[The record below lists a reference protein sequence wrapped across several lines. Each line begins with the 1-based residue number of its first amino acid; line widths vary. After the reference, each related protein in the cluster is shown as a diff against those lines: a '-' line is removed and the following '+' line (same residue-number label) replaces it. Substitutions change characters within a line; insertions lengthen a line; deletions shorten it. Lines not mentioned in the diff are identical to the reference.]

1 MINQLTVLNTV
12 QANGADAI
20 IDNLGAL
27 SITGAGSIPA
37 ASVTSVQIIPASAE
51 QIQRTALT
59 FTAANST
66 VYSFTIA
73 GFAMSTGAYT
83 TKTISFTSAA
93 SATQTTISLQAITAI
108 NLLSDF
114 SVTATNSSGG
124 VTGDASGIVI
134 LIGKTASGTNCP
146 DAPIFTVSENDTNIA
161 VTAVA
166 TATCAAAPT
175 GGRTAVLEPVF
186 NTSGVMTS
194 IRIIDGG
201 QGYLAAPAITI
212 ANGGGAGSSA
222 PTATAV
228 IFEGAFVRVV
238 FTAGTSYTFTT
249 YKGFKVVG
257 TGAALQAKYN
267 YSPNVAQSA
276 VSNPFNTQL
285 ATLTTGSNYTE
296 VIVDYETAPIT
307 NNTTYSAP
315 VQTGQ
320 ISVIVLES
328 ATNAALLTSAYGV
341 FANLA
346 KGMSTTI
353 SGMVALDGTTA
364 VTTTTYVVATGILTL
379 SAAQSNG
386 VKANDIILAGASP
399 AFANTAD
406 TNAIAKVLSI
416 ASNTSVVCQIGG
428 GNLIAA
434 ITTQTLATTLV
445 SRNPIPR

>member
-1 MINQLTVLNTV
+1 MINQLTVLTTV

-27 SITGAGSIPA
+27 NITGAGSLPA
-37 ASVTSVQIIPASAE
+37 ASVTNVQIIPSSAE

-66 VYSFTIA
+66 VYTFIIN
-73 GFAMSTGAYT
+73 GYAMSTGAFT
-83 TKTISFTSAA
+83 PRVISFTSAA
-93 SATQTTISLQAITAI
+93 AATTSTISAQAAAAV

-114 SVTATNSSGG
+114 NVTATDNGSG
-124 VTGDASGIVI
+124 VI
-134 LIGKTASGTNCP
+134 TLVAKTAANSPSCP
-146 DAPIFTVSENDTNIA
+146 NAPIFTVTESDTNIA

-212 ANGGGAGSSA
+212 ANGGGSGSSA

-228 IFEGAFVRVV
+228 IFEGAVVRVV
-238 FTAGTSYTFTT
+238 FTAGTTFTYTT
-249 YKGFKVVG
+249 YKGFAVVG

-267 YSPNVAQSA
+267 YISSLPQAATAPSYPALANV
-276 VSNPFNTQL
+276 VSSST
-285 ATLTTGSNYTE
+285 YTE
-296 VIVDYETAPIT
+296 IIVSYETAPIMGST
-307 NNTTYSAP
+307 NFSSP
-315 VQTGQ
+315 VTTGQ
-320 ISVIVLES
+320 VSVIVLES

-346 KGMSTTI
+346 KGYSTTI
-353 SGMVALDGTTA
+353 QPMVALDGSTA
-364 VTTTTYVVATGILTL
+364 VTTTTFVVATGILTL

-406 TNAIAKVLSI
+406 TNAIAKVLSL
-416 ASNTSVVCQIGG
+416 ASNLSVVCQIGG

-445 SRNPIPR
+445 SRNLLPR